1 MSFSLHNVE
10 CWDIMEVG
18 FRDRYGG
25 TIMEK
30 KNNMKRSLVA
40 NFNLVFYEKNGREE
54 PLLRYFDTIVMPAF
68 TSKYIKESGDS
79 RYFFTHVG
87 LEQSEDGEYVL
98 KGILIK
104 KTFLEIKSDV
114 DENWDVIEKDE
125 RYSAAPFSTFVIY
138 LKNHRMLF
146 VQNQKGS
153 PSIKNFAATSK
164 AFLNRYVRENN
175 KKLKENGEVELPIP
189 ILNVVGIPIRK
200 KLVESLAEVEKINE
214 LCLRFYP
221 LNGDIDFGGI
231 LGDIS
236 NTVRK
241 AVGSKKSDL
250 VLKSP
255 QNIDEVI
262 DLVEKSNGIVEPI
275 FKVTYIDEHGKKR
288 QSKIQNEKISESM
301 ELNIQSG
308 NLEDEVEQIM
318 KEGKKLQSI
327 TYISKNNDMIYNAN
341 SDKIIKLIEKK

>member
-1 MSFSLHNVE
+1 MDE
-10 CWDIMEVG
+10 
-18 FRDRYGG
+18 R
-25 TIMEK
+25 
-30 KNNMKRSLVA
+30 NNMKRSLVA
-40 NFNLVFYEKNGREE
+40 NFNLVFYGEDGSEE
-54 PLLRYFDTIVMPAF
+54 PLLKYFDTIVIPAF
-68 TSKYIKESGDS
+68 TSKYIKKSGDS

-114 DENWDVIEKDE
+114 NENWDIIEKDE

-153 PSIKNFAATSK
+153 PSIKNFAATTK
-164 AFLNRYVRENN
+164 DFLNRYVRETN
-175 KKLKENGEVELPIP
+175 KRLKENGEVGLPIP
-189 ILNVVGIPIRK
+189 ILNVVGIPMRK
-200 KLVESLAEVEKINE
+200 KLIESLAEVEKINE

-275 FKVTYIDEHGKKR
+275 FKVTYIDEYGKKR

-301 ELNIQSG
+301 ELSIQSG
-308 NLEDEVEQIM
+308 NLKDEVEQII

-327 TYISKNNDMIYNAN
+327 TYVSENNNMIYNAN
-341 SDKIIKLIEKK
+341 NDKIIKFIEKK